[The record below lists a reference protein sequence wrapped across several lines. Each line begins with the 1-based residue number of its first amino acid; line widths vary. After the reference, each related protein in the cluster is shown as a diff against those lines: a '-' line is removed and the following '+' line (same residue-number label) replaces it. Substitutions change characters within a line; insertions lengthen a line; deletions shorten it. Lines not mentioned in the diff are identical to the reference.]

1 MHPHCENPS
10 CQSCAAR
17 SDSVFSELQIGEQ
30 VVFTERKSCT
40 LYKTGEEIFR
50 EGTYPVGLFCV
61 FGGKIKVSKYGIEG
75 REQIVRFAK
84 PGDVLG
90 YRALLCGE
98 PYSASATTL
107 ADSQLCFIPRE
118 TFNGTLQK
126 SPALSLRFIQLLSH
140 DLQTAETRVVELAQ
154 KSVRERLAEAL
165 LLLRNTFGTA
175 SDGSLDVSLSREEI
189 ANIVGTATESVIR
202 LLSDFKKSKMI
213 DLQGKRISILNLRR
227 LADEANIEEV

>member
-1 MHPHCENPS
+1 MHIHCENPS
-10 CQSCAAR
+10 CQSCTAR
-17 SDSVFSELQIGEQ
+17 SESVFSELQIAEQ
-30 VVFTERKSCT
+30 VVFTDRKSCT
-40 LYKTGEEIFR
+40 FYKTGEEIFR

-61 FGGKIKVSKYGIEG
+61 FTGKIKVSKYGIEG

-90 YRALLCGE
+90 YRALLCGG

-107 ADSQLCFIPRE
+107 SDSQLCFIPRD

-126 SPALSLRFIQLLSH
+126 SPTLSLRFIQLLSH

-202 LLSDFKKSKMI
+202 LLSDFKKSKII
-213 DLQGKRISILNLRR
+213 DLQGKRISILNLHR